1 MINNEIKS
9 NTVNVV
15 TETEGKKGLKLMK
28 LSEAIK
34 LAEKTGEDVVCLNDK
49 AEIPVVKIMDYKK
62 FQYEKAKKA
71 KDNKKKA
78 KSKMQDIKDIIISD
92 SIAEHDL
99 EIKAKS
105 VDRIL
110 KSGDKVRL
118 TIKYKG
124 RSIRLIGQGPE
135 RLGTLVSKVT
145 SDYKID
151 KAPKIEGNRVTML
164 ISPKK

>member
-15 TETEGKKGLKLMK
+15 TETDGKNGLKLMK

-135 RLGTLVSKVT
+135 
-145 SDYKID
+145 KIGR
-151 KAPKIEGNRVTML
+151 AHV
-164 ISPKK
+164 

>member
-15 TETEGKKGLKLMK
+15 TETDGKKGLKLMK
-28 LSEAIK
+28 LSEAMK

-62 FQYEKAKKA
+62 FQYEKA